1 MCFGGEEWGVLT
13 PLGDVP
19 PRHTRNAAFLKLEE
33 YDAFSDSRFYEDLL
47 THVSAWLQELKEKQ
61 ML

>member
-1 MCFGGEEWGVLT
+1 MSTHVEKTEG
-13 PLGDVP
+13 
-19 PRHTRNAAFLKLEE
+19 RHTRNAAFLKLEE